1 MVTETFASIQV
12 ECWSIRFRVCAV
24 NL

>member
-12 ECWSIRFRVCAV
+12 ECWSIRYRVCAV